1 MPNLLIVLVAV
12 ALFFV
17 VNYFLTRD
25 RKKLK
30 RYREEWDTGKFIRQ
44 NEATESISSYW
55 LNKKNSKASY
65 DGVDQ
70 LTWND
75 LSMDKVFQKLNYT
88 QTTVGSEY
96 LFNQLREI
104 NPSLEKKE
112 EDEHLYTVVASNQGL
127 REKILLL
134 LSGLGKR
141 DFTNSTSFFYDIN
154 SKKVRNG
161 FVYYLLAFLPI
172 ASIALLFFNL
182 KWGLFCL
189 LASFLI
195 NTIIYYRNKSML
207 EYDLVSVTYI
217 ASIIHTGKRFS
228 SVNQSEFN
236 SYENRFK
243 DNMKPLKKVLFLS
256 NISSLGNKGGGE
268 FDVIFEYI
276 RILFLLDFISYNKI
290 VKTIS
295 DHQKEYHEVWQ
306 LIGKL
311 DAAIAVAFYRKSLGT
326 YCTPK
331 FVDKEELLFENM
343 AHPLIHNPVT
353 NTSALGKSTLV
364 TGSNAS
370 GKSTYIKAI
379 AINAIL
385 AQTINTVIAEKWI
398 MKPSYIATSMA
409 IQDNVLDG
417 DSYFIAEIKSL
428 KRIVRLIE
436 EGKPCISFVD
446 EILKGTNT
454 VERIAAS
461 AAMMEWLSS
470 NKGMNIIASHDIELT
485 EIASH
490 VYTNYHFRESIENG
504 EVQFDYTIHP
514 GPSNTRNAIKLLE
527 VLGYPQTIT
536 EKANKLAENFVEKKE
551 WEEIS
556 EQIENSKKPRLIGN
570 NVTYTKD

>member
-1 MPNLLIVLVAV
+1 MSNLLIILVAV
-12 ALFFV
+12 AFFFM

-25 RKKLK
+25 KKKLK
-30 RYREEWDTGKFIRQ
+30 RFREEWGTGKFIRQ
-44 NEATESISSYW
+44 SEATESISSYW
-55 LNKKNSKASY
+55 SNKKSNKASY

-70 LTWND
+70 LTWDD
-75 LSMDKVFQKLNYT
+75 LSMDKVYQKLNYT

-96 LFNQLREI
+96 LFNQLHEI
-104 NPSLEKKE
+104 NPSLVHKQEYE
-112 EDEHLYTVVASNQGL
+112 NLYTLVANNQGL

-141 DFTNSTSFFYDIN
+141 DYTNSTSFFYDTN
-154 SKKVRNG
+154 SKNVRNAS
-161 FVYYLLAFLPI
+161 VYYLLAFLPI
-172 ASIALLFFNL
+172 ASIVLLFFNL

-189 LASFLI
+189 FASFFI
-195 NTIIYYRNKSML
+195 NTIIYYRNKSIL
-207 EYDLVSVTYI
+207 EYDLLSITYI
-217 ASIIHTGKRFS
+217 ASIINTGKRFS
-228 SVNQSEFN
+228 SINQSEFN
-236 SYENRFK
+236 TYENQFK
-243 DNMKPLKKVLFLS
+243 ENMKPLKKILFLS

-268 FDVIFEYI
+268 LDVIFEYI

-295 DHQKEYHEVWQ
+295 QHQKQYREVWQ

-311 DAAIAVAFYRKSLGT
+311 DAAIAVAFYRKSLDT
-326 YCTPK
+326 YCTPQ

-343 AHPLIHNPVT
+343 AHPLLNNPVT
-353 NTSALGKSTLV
+353 NTSTLGKCTLV

-385 AQTINTVIAEKWI
+385 AQTINTVLAEKWI
-398 MKPSYIATSMA
+398 MKPSYVATSMA
-409 IQDNVLDG
+409 IQDNVLNG

-428 KRIVRLIE
+428 KRIVQLIE

-454 VERIAAS
+454 IERIAAS

-470 NKGMNIIASHDIELT
+470 NKGMSVIASHDIELT
-485 EIASH
+485 EMASH

-504 EVQFDYTIHP
+504 EVRFDYTIHP

-527 VLGYPQTIT
+527 VLGYPQSIT
-536 EKANKLAENFVEKKE
+536 EKANELAINFMKCREWKE
-551 WEEIS
+551 IDS
-556 EQIENSKKPRLIGN
+556 YAGN
-570 NVTYTKD
+570 AQR

>member
-1 MPNLLIVLVAV
+1 MSNLLIIFLVLA
-12 ALFFV
+12 FFFM

-25 RKKLK
+25 KKRLK
-30 RYREEWDTGKFIRQ
+30 RFREEWETGTFIRQ

-65 DGVDQ
+65 DGVDA

-75 LSMDKVFQKLNYT
+75 LSMDKVFQNLNYT

-104 NPSLEKKE
+104 NPTLEQKE
-112 EDEHLYTVVASNQGL
+112 EDEQLYTLVASNQLL

-141 DFTNSTSFFYDIN
+141 DYTNSTSFFYDTN
-154 SKKVRNG
+154 SKKVRNAT
-161 FVYYLLAFLPI
+161 VYYILAFLPI
-172 ASIALLFFNL
+172 ASIVLLFFSL

-207 EYDLVSVTYI
+207 EYDLLSVTYI
-217 ASIIHTGKRFS
+217 ASIINTGKRFS
-228 SVNQSEFN
+228 SVNQPEFN
-236 SYENRFK
+236 LYEDRFK
-243 DNMKPLKKVLFLS
+243 ENMKPLKKILFLS

-295 DHQKEYHEVWQ
+295 DYQKQYREVWQ

-311 DAAIAVAFYRKSLGT
+311 DAAIAVAFYRKSVGT

-331 FVDKEELLFENM
+331 FVDKEELLFKNM
-343 AHPLIHNPVT
+343 AHPLINKPVT

-385 AQTINTVIAEKWI
+385 AQSINTVLAEMWI

-490 VYTNYHFRESIENG
+490 VYANYHFRESIENG
-504 EVQFDYTIHP
+504 EVRFDYTIHP

-527 VLGYPQTIT
+527 VLGYPQSIT
-536 EKANKLAENFVEKKE
+536 EKANALAENFVEKRE
-551 WEEIS
+551 WEEII
-556 EQIENSKKPRLIGN
+556 EQIADSNKLRLIEK
-570 NVTYTKD
+570 NVTHQKN

>member
-1 MPNLLIVLVAV
+1 MSNLLIILVVV
-12 ALFFV
+12 AFFFM
-17 VNYFLTRD
+17 VNHFFTRD
-25 RKKLK
+25 KKKLK
-30 RYREEWDTGKFIRQ
+30 KFREEWETGKFIRQ
-44 NEATESISSYW
+44 NEALESISSYW
-55 LNKKNSKASY
+55 TNKKNSKPNY

-70 LTWND
+70 LTWDD
-75 LSMDKVFQKLNYT
+75 LSMNKVFQKLNYT

-104 NPSLEKKE
+104 NPTLEYKQ
-112 EDEHLYTVVASNQGL
+112 EDENLYILVANNQSL

-141 DFTNSTSFFYDIN
+141 DYSSSTSFFYDGS
-154 SKKVRNG
+154 SKKVKNTSL
-161 FVYYLLAFLPI
+161 FTLLAFLPI
-172 ASIALLFFNL
+172 FSVALLFINL

-189 LASFLI
+189 LASFLV

-207 EYDLVSVTYI
+207 EYDLLSITYI
-217 ASIIHTGKRFS
+217 ASIINTGKHFS
-228 SVNQSEFN
+228 SVDHSDFYLYKKRFN
-236 SYENRFK
+236 E
-243 DNMKPLKKVLFLS
+243 NMKPLKKILFLS

-290 VKTIS
+290 IKTIS
-295 DHQKEYHEVWQ
+295 HHQKQYREVWQ

-311 DAAIAVAFYRKSLGT
+311 DAAVAVAFYRKSIDT
-326 YCTPK
+326 YCIPK
-331 FVDKEELLFENM
+331 FVDNEELLFENM
-343 AHPLIHNPVT
+343 AHPLIDQPVK
-353 NTSALGKSTLV
+353 NTSTLGKCTLV

-385 AQTINTVIAEKWI
+385 AQTINTALAEKWM

-409 IQDNVLDG
+409 IQDNVLNG

-428 KRIVRLIE
+428 KRIVQLIE
-436 EGKPCISFVD
+436 QGKPCISFVD

-470 NKGMNIIASHDIELT
+470 NPGMNVIASHDIELT
-485 EIASH
+485 EIASQL
-490 VYTNYHFRESIENG
+490 YTNYHFREYIENG
-504 EVQFDYTIHP
+504 EVYFDYTIHQ
-514 GPSNTRNAIKLLE
+514 GPSYTRNAIKLLE
-527 VLGYPQTIT
+527 VLGYPQRIT
-536 EKANKLAENFVEKKE
+536 EKANELAENFTERRE
-551 WEEIS
+551 WEEIYN
-556 EQIENSKKPRLIGN
+556 ELR
-570 NVTYTKD
+570 Y

>member
-1 MPNLLIVLVAV
+1 MPNLLNILVVV
-12 ALFFV
+12 AFMFIINHL
-17 VNYFLTRD
+17 LTRKK
-25 RKKLK
+25 KKLEK
-30 RYREEWDTGKFIRQ
+30 FREEWKTGKFIRQ
-44 NEATESISSYW
+44 REAIESISSYW
-55 LNKKNSKASY
+55 SNKKNSKSFY

-70 LTWND
+70 LTWDD
-75 LSMDKVFQKLNYT
+75 LSMNKVFQKLNYT

-104 NPSLEKKE
+104 TPSLEHKQ
-112 EDEHLYTVVASNQGL
+112 EDENLYMIVANNQAL

-141 DFTNSTSFFYDIN
+141 DYSNSSSFFYDGG
-154 SKKVRNG
+154 SKKVKNTSL
-161 FVYYLLAFLPI
+161 FTLLAFLPI
-172 ASIALLFFNL
+172 VAVVLLFFNL
-182 KWGLFCL
+182 KWGLCCL
-189 LASFLI
+189 LTSFLI

-207 EYDLVSVTYI
+207 EYDLSSITYI
-217 ASIIHTGKRFS
+217 ASIINTGKRFS

-236 SYENRFK
+236 SYVKRFK
-243 DNMKPLKKVLFLS
+243 ENMKPLKKILFLS

-295 DHQKEYHEVWQ
+295 HHQKQYREVWQ

-311 DAAIAVAFYRKSLGT
+311 DAAIAVAFYRKSIDT

-331 FVDKEELLFENM
+331 FVDNEELLFENM
-343 AHPLIHNPVT
+343 AHPLIKHPVT
-353 NTSALGKSTLV
+353 NTSALGKCTLV

-385 AQTINTVIAEKWI
+385 AQTINTVLAEKWI
-398 MKPSYIATSMA
+398 MKPSYVATSMA
-409 IQDNVLDG
+409 IQDNVLNG

-428 KRIVRLIE
+428 KRIVQLIE
-436 EGKPCISFVD
+436 EGKPCLSFVD

-461 AAMMEWLSS
+461 ASMMEWLAS
-470 NKGMNIIASHDIELT
+470 NKGMSIIASHDIELT

-504 EVQFDYTIHP
+504 EVRFDYTIHP

-527 VLGYPQTIT
+527 VLAYPQSIT
-536 EKANKLAENFVEKKE
+536 EKANKLAKDFTKSRV

-556 EQIENSKKPRLIGN
+556 NESK
-570 NVTYTKD
+570 